1 MFGPSALGGD
11 VVEFAE
17 DLTVGLAEDRPGALA
32 AVLALVARANLNVEG
47 YAFIEGLLHFLT
59 TQPTAARSVL
69 EGAGIRVRR
78 QRKVLVV
85 DGQNRVGQAASIL
98 LRIAEAGANVHFS
111 YVAAGDRV
119 VIGAERLEEL
129 ARLELDRV
137 GWTTSEPA
145 PRPI

>member
-1 MFGPSALGGD
+1 MGTGD
-11 VVEFAE
+11 DMVEFAQ
-17 DLTVGLAEDRPGALA
+17 DLTISLEEDRPGALA
-32 AVLALVARANLNVEG
+32 GVFAIVARHNLNIEG

-59 TQPTAARSVL
+59 RDVSAARNAL

-85 DGQNRVGQAASIL
+85 PGDNQVGKAAAIL
-98 LRIAEAGANVHFS
+98 GRIAEIGVNIHFS

-129 ARLELDRV
+129 ADLQLDRAAWSAAV
-137 GWTTSEPA
+137 SAGA
-145 PRPI
+145 G